1 MIINGATLEGSGVW
15 CAFPRVSIALLPSI
29 TVTPELLL
37 LLLLLLF
44 FIKINFQ

>member
-29 TVTPELLL
+29 KITPE